1 MAPWHRLSWRDAEGF
16 GSIVRENGLRS
27 YVRLFWLAAGLV
39 FPSIPAHAEWKPIE
53 KVETYAISGQT
64 GEQLY
69 RSIGENGPMI
79 RGARTRTIAYT
90 NFKLT
95 WVRDYQHRGKDCV
108 LASAK
113 PKLII
118 TYTLPKPAAPLPPA
132 VHKSWDAFI
141 AGITAHEK
149 VHGSGMIQMV
159 HDIEAATIGLTIS
172 DDPECSKIRDEVV
185 KRLDAISKARVQASR
200 DFDRVEFGQGG
211 NLQMLVRD
219 LLIGG

>member
-1 MAPWHRLSWRDAEGF
+1 M
-16 GSIVRENGLRS
+16 RS

-39 FPSIPAHAEWKPIE
+39 IPSIPAHAGPVE

-69 RSIGENGPMI
+69 RSIGENGPLI
-79 RGARTRTIAYT
+79 RGAKTRTIAYT

-113 PKLII
+113 PKLIV
-118 TYTLPKPAAPLPPA
+118 TYTLPKAAGPLPPA
-132 VHKSWDAFI
+132 VQKSWDVFI
-141 AGITAHEK
+141 AGVTAHEK
-149 VHGSGMIQMV
+149 VHGASMIQMV
-159 HDIEAATIGLTIS
+159 HDIEAATIGLTVP
-172 DDPECSKIRDEVV
+172 DDPKCSKIRDEVV
-185 KRLDAISKARVQASR
+185 RRLDAISKARVQGSR

-211 NLQMLVRD
+211 NLQMLIRD

>member
-1 MAPWHRLSWRDAEGF
+1 MPGDF
-16 GSIVRENGLRS
+16 GSTIWENGLRS

-39 FPSIPAHAEWKPIE
+39 IPSIPAHAEWKPIE

-69 RSIGENGPMI
+69 RSIGDHGPLI
-79 RGARTRTIAYT
+79 RGAKTRAIAYT

-95 WVRDYQHRGKDCV
+95 WVRDYQPRGKDCV

-118 TYTLPKPAAPLPPA
+118 TYTLPKPSNPLPPA
-132 VHKSWDAFI
+132 VRKSWDVFI
-141 AGITAHEK
+141 AGLTAHEK
-149 VHGSGMIQMV
+149 VHGASMIQMV
-159 HDIEAATIGLTIS
+159 HDIEAATIGLTIP
-172 DDPECSKIRDEVV
+172 DDPKCSKIRDEVV
-185 KRLDAISKARVQASR
+185 RRLDAISKARVQGSR

-211 NLQMLVRD
+211 NLQLLVRD